1 MWAGWSTVHHAPMGS
16 ANIQGPLWNANP
28 PDWAE
33 LNEPLQVPFYEAVFD
48 ALDLKAGMRL
58 LDAGCGAG
66 GALVLAAKRGAIG
79 AGLDAAPG
87 LLGIARDRLPDAD
100 LREGDLEALPWAD
113 ETFDVATAFNS
124 VQYAE
129 DPVAALAEIRR
140 TLRGGGRIGVV
151 TWGAPEHCEM
161 RDVLAAVG
169 SVLPPPPPGAGGP
182 FALSAPG
189 ALEGLLADAG
199 FTAVGASDVD
209 TPYAYA
215 DLDAAWRS
223 IAAAGPGKRAIEHAG
238 LDATRAAV
246 VPAFAAYADKDGVVR
261 VSNVFRYVIGQK

>member
-1 MWAGWSTVHHAPMGS
+1 MGS
-16 ANIQGPLWNANP
+16 AHIQGPLWNANP

-33 LNEPLQVPFYEAVFD
+33 LNEPLQVPFYDAVFD
-48 ALDLKAGMRL
+48 ALDLQPGMRI

-66 GALVLAAKRGAIG
+66 LALVLADKRGLVA

-87 LLGIARDRLPDAD
+87 LLAIARERLPGAD
-100 LREGDLEALPWAD
+100 LRQGDLEDLPWDD

-129 DPVAALAEIRR
+129 DPVDALAEIRR
-140 TLRGGGRIGVV
+140 TLRDGGRVAVV
-151 TWGAPEHCEM
+151 TWGAPERCEM

-182 FALSAPG
+182 FALSTPG

-199 FTAVGASDVD
+199 FSPLGSNDVE
-209 TPYAYA
+209 TPYVYL

-223 IAAAGPGKRAIEHAG
+223 IASAGPGKRAIEHAG
-238 LDATRAAV
+238 LEATRAAV
-246 VPAFAAYADKDGVVR
+246 VPAFEAHAAEDGVVR
-261 VSNVFRYVIGQK
+261 LSNVFRYAIGQK